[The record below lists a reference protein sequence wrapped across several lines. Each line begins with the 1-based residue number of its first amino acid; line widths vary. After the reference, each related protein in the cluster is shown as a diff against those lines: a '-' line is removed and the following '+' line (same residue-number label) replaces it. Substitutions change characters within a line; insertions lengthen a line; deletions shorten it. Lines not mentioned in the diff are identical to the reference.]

1 LHRRRPSTSAAF
13 LGKSPFQG
21 GRGEINENL
30 VSTFGFYPGPIDYW
44 LLVTDWRGG
53 AIAIMLAI
61 GALIVGFAFRGGSPA
76 APPADVLPT
85 HASPS
90 LSDDAAQGSDS
101 EVNIPIDAIQI
112 SKTPNATDAATI

>member
-1 LHRRRPSTSAAF
+1 M
-13 LGKSPFQG
+13 
-21 GRGEINENL
+21 
-30 VSTFGFYPGPIDYW
+30 STFGFYPGPIDYW

-53 AIAIMLAI
+53 AISIMLAI

-101 EVNIPIDAIQI
+101 VVNIPIDAIQI
-112 SKTPNATDAATI
+112 SKTPNATDPATI